1 MSGPDALKAWVKINK
16 YRAEDSSTHLSSEAG
31 YHSVA
36 GKALLSVVAAI
47 LLEISPFIW
56 ENIIQYLRLC

>member
-1 MSGPDALKAWVKINK
+1 MSGPDALKARVKINK

-47 LLEISPFIW
+47 LLEISPFI
-56 ENIIQYLRLC
+56 